1 VSGSVSA
8 TPLSTPHKSVQRVS
22 GVPRDFTATPAPQP
36 FMDRY
41 RIRIITGSRGSRM
54 VDQTTHSPLSL
65 SSKGSANP
73 ELAKKIASIL
83 HLEPEP
89 VTCARFAD
97 GECNIQIENNVRGA
111 DVFLIQ
117 PTCPPD
123 INTHLVELLLL
134 LQTLQLSSAKRIT
147 CVLPYYGYARQDRKT
162 KPRVPISAAAVATMI
177 ETMGAH
183 RLLTLELHCGQI
195 QGFFRH
201 IPVDN
206 LYAENEFIEQ
216 LMQLK
221 IDPQS
226 IAIVSPDAG
235 GVTRARQMA
244 DKIGAAAVVTIL
256 KRRVAANQVESMQLV
271 GDVKGFHC
279 FLVDDIIDTAGTIV
293 KAADLLVAAGSLSVY
308 AIATHGIFSG
318 PAMERLNSSKIQE
331 IWVTDSIPQ
340 TENQAKCAKLKV
352 ISVAP
357 LLAEAIERLHSEKSL
372 SRLFQTAQSA
382 TLVHQQDEAE
392 EDVVVEE

>member
-1 VSGSVSA
+1 MSG
-8 TPLSTPHKSVQRVS
+8 TPHKSLARMS
-22 GVPRDFTATPAPQP
+22 NPGAPASPGPGPRDLFSPPPAQP
-36 FMDRY
+36 HIDRY
-41 RIRIITGSRGSRM
+41 RIRIITGSS
-54 VDQTTHSPLSL
+54 
-65 SSKGSANP
+65 NP

-89 VTCARFAD
+89 VTCGRFAD
-97 GECNIQIENNVRGA
+97 GEINIQIENNVRGA

-123 INTHLVELLLL
+123 INSHLVELLLL

-177 ETMGAH
+177 ETMGAD
-183 RLLTLELHCGQI
+183 RLLTLELHCGQL
-195 QGFFRH
+195 QGFFRQ

-206 LYAENEFIEQ
+206 LYAENEFIEK
-216 LMQLK
+216 LLLLN
-221 IDPQS
+221 INPQN

-235 GVTRARQMA
+235 GVTRARRMA

-256 KRRVAANQVESMQLV
+256 KRRVAANQIESMQLV
-271 GDVKGFHC
+271 GDVKDFHC
-279 FLVDDIIDTAGTIV
+279 FIVDDIIDTAGTIV

-308 AIATHGIFSG
+308 AIATHGVFSG
-318 PAMERLNSSKIQE
+318 PAMERLSGSRIQE
-331 IWVTDSIPQ
+331 VWVTDSIPQ
-340 TENQAKCAKLKV
+340 TANQAKCDKLKV

-357 LLAEAIERLHSEKSL
+357 LLAEAIARLHEEKSL
-372 SRLFQTAQSA
+372 SRLFETSQSVTTVA
-382 TLVHQQDEAE
+382 AHADDEE
-392 EDVVVEE
+392 EEAFK

>member
-1 VSGSVSA
+1 
-8 TPLSTPHKSVQRVS
+8 
-22 GVPRDFTATPAPQP
+22 
-36 FMDRY
+36 
-41 RIRIITGSRGSRM
+41 
-54 VDQTTHSPLSL
+54 
-65 SSKGSANP
+65 
-73 ELAKKIASIL
+73 L

-216 LMQLK
+216 LMHLK

-392 EDVVVEE
+392 EDVLGGAEGGEQ